1 MRALNNNARYSW
13 GLNRAK
19 VWDEDLLSGIPVAS
33 NIYKAIYCRN
43 NSAVIA
49 DLLAR
54 FEQGK
59 KIPVPK
65 GLSDFD
71 GDGDGY
77 FDQAELLALASDGK
91 MIGLQDGPATV
102 ANEVSNGTP
111 EDGNLA
117 RRNGQGQGAEQD
129 IGHDQEERG
138 QLRKRGAPDRNR
150 GIFTAV

>member
-49 DLLAR
+49 VLLAR
-54 FEQGK
+54 FEEGK
-59 KIPVPK
+59 RIPVPK

-77 FDQAELLALASDGK
+77 FDSADVLALASDA
-91 MIGLQDGPATV
+91 M
-102 ANEVSNGTP
+102 TP

-138 QLRKRGAPDRNR
+138 QLRQRGAMMAPGKILSAKKNDRNR
-150 GIFTAV
+150 GILTAVV